1 MKKREKLRKKL
12 WKKNI
17 QNKNIV
23 KMLKFNKIKL
33 HILMIFNKLNT
44 QNYHKWTLMILIKC

>member
-1 MKKREKLRKKL
+1 
-12 WKKNI
+12 
-17 QNKNIV
+17 
-23 KMLKFNKIKL
+23 MLKFNKIKL